1 MLECLCLLSV
11 LVFLDLPNKVV
22 IHILSELTDVVIS
35 HIASDKASEPSVS
48 RACILM
54 IPVGCHLHL
63 SIELIF
69 KHAPLILVALVLQHL
84 IECSSVLIHVS
95 QHVEHL
101 AHHPTAE
108 QLPVTYVST
117 LDNMLAYLIYCCIV
131 HINRDSRTILDLDK
145 LVVTEREILAHV
157 NACCLKSFETHLRL
171 GLLGSCCS
179 LYVLCYDVQVL
190 TSDCYNLLHNSNY
203 FNWLLKIYLTLV
215 DEAYAPPLFGSIQ
228 SLRIIRSLSFFEHQN
243 HVPHELSHQRFPLS
257 SWTSTYSSS
266 LHLATSRRSPYIIS
280 SSESSFSV
288 KALK

>member
-1 MLECLCLLSV
+1 MLVSLLHVSV
-11 LVFLDLPNKVV
+11 RIFLDFVDEVV
-22 IHILSELTDVVIS
+22 IHVLAELLDIVIS
-35 HIASDKASEPSVS
+35 HIGSNESSEPSVS
-48 RACILM
+48 RTGILM
-54 IPVGCHLHL
+54 IPVSCHLHL
-63 SIELIF
+63 SIELVF

-117 LDNMLAYLIYCCIV
+117 LDNLLSYRIDGCIV

-145 LVVTEREILAHV
+145 LVVTERKVLTYV

-190 TSDCYNLLHNSNY
+190 TSDCYNLLHNSNNL
-203 FNWLLKIYLTLV
+203 NWLY
-215 DEAYAPPLFGSIQ
+215 
-228 SLRIIRSLSFFEHQN
+228 
-243 HVPHELSHQRFPLS
+243 
-257 SWTSTYSSS
+257 
-266 LHLATSRRSPYIIS
+266 
-280 SSESSFSV
+280 
-288 KALK
+288 